1 MCSCKLEEHP
11 QLQGRRC
18 KVYRQN
24 MQQLRVHLKQEL
36 NHSECIQQDALLL
49 GCIYGHQGV
58 LARLPPQHKGTK
70 QECEQVNCWLLQIR
84 KGSVLL
90 HPLNDEQRL
99 FILSYALW
107 PLRLSCLC
115 LKKMNLLY
123 LDTSDKFWQSCLL
136 VLLATAKMQWKV
148 CLLLELVGNRSTK
161 RFLCQK
167 RCYTNTGMFVGFC
180 GFFFGGR
187 GKNFDVF
194 LNGKDWPKIYRRFDS
209 YYLNATIIP
218 KLKIVFFILLLIIAE
233 AKVVPYWKWLW
244 PCPQASSKRETPCCS
259 LDPTRFP
266 LPC

>member
-136 VLLATAKMQWKV
+136 VLLATTKMQWKV
-148 CLLLELVGNRSTK
+148 CLLLELVGNRSMK

-167 RCYTNTGMFVGFC
+167 RCYTNAGMFVGYC
-180 GFFFGGR
+180 GFFFWR
-187 GKNFDVF
+187 EGKEF
-194 LNGKDWPKIYRRFDS
+194 WC
-209 YYLNATIIP
+209 IP
-218 KLKIVFFILLLIIAE
+218 QWKGLAKNIQKVWFILFECNNNPE
-233 AKVVPYWKWLW
+233 A
-244 PCPQASSKRETPCCS
+244 
-259 LDPTRFP
+259 
-266 LPC
+266 